1 MGSWFGRLFEEA
13 GLKVLVSDRDTPLT
27 NREVA
32 RQAEVVIVAV
42 PMEVFP
48 EVVQE
53 IGPEISPEKG
63 LIDLCSLKA
72 REVALMLE
80 HTRGEVVGAHP
91 LFGPYER
98 GLSGQTVAL
107 CPGRGER
114 WLSWFR
120 EFLEVRGARTVVLS
134 PEEHDRI
141 MSLVQVLNH
150 FWLVVLGRTLAESGL
165 PVDRVVALA
174 TPSFR
179 RQLEILSRLALQDP
193 ELYTTIQFENPL
205 GEETRRLFWQIARE
219 LSEVLARKERQTY
232 LQTFKEVQALARE
245 IGSLL
250 GLSAPEE
257 KEPQTGQNHQE
268 TEKLSPGHP
277 AEK

>member
-1 MGSWFGRLFEEA
+1 MNPSTVGLIGGRGKMGSWFRRIFEEA
-13 GLKVLVSDRDTPLT
+13 GLRVLVSDRGTPLT

-32 RQAEVVIVAV
+32 RQAEVVVVAV

-48 EVVQE
+48 EVVRE
-53 IGPEISPEKG
+53 IGPEIPEDHG

-80 HTRGEVVGAHP
+80 HTCSEVVGAHP
-91 LFGPYER
+91 LFGPYEKR
-98 GLSGQTVAL
+98 LEGQTVAL

-120 EFLEVRGARTVVLS
+120 DFLEARGARTVILP

-165 PVDRVVALA
+165 PLERVISLA

-179 RQLEILSRLALQDP
+179 RQLEILARLAFQDP
-193 ELYTTIQFENPL
+193 ELYATIQFENPL

-219 LSEVLARKERQTY
+219 LSEILARRDRRTY
-232 LQTFKEVQALARE
+232 IEIFREVQELAGK
-245 IGSLL
+245 IGTLL
-250 GLSAPEE
+250 GLPPPQP
-257 KEPQTGQNHQE
+257 KEP
-268 TEKLSPGHP
+268 
-277 AEK
+277 